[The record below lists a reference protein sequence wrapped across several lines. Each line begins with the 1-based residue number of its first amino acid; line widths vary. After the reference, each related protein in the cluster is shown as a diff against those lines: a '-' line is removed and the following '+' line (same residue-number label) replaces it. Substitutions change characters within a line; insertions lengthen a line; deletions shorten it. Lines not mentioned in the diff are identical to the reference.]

1 MAIVTGVE
9 EQCPVTIE
17 WACHQSTAI
26 LDLTNLIRPSGQQ
39 IFQLWLCA
47 LNLLPGVVNFF
58 WQRNS
63 DCWEKIAFKDFKL
76 CLHFDWMTLLKVNGH
91 LQHEIGS
98 LVNSSWCY
106 VYGQMLLHNINAH
119 SNILKLLS
127 LNKIKPNDVT
137 IHSYLATNF
146 PFRLKVRYS
155 KRKVYALLDKVMS
168 RNQWHIGVHQ
178 HHLMFKGHWR
188 APHETIYSH
197 KKKMCLEKNHF
208 HWVISCFI
216 S

>member
-1 MAIVTGVE
+1 
-9 EQCPVTIE
+9 
-17 WACHQSTAI
+17 
-26 LDLTNLIRPSGQQ
+26 
-39 IFQLWLCA
+39 
-47 LNLLPGVVNFF
+47 
-58 WQRNS
+58 
-63 DCWEKIAFKDFKL
+63 
-76 CLHFDWMTLLKVNGH
+76 MTLLKVNGH

-137 IHSYLATNF
+137 IRSYLATNF

-197 KKKMCLEKNHF
+197 KKKVCLEKKPFPLGHF
-208 HWVISCFI
+208 MLHIIMFLICQMTTKASNGIFYDLRKYVYWDFLPKPEEWLFTGNQNVNFDKMRPTCEIL
-216 S
+216 